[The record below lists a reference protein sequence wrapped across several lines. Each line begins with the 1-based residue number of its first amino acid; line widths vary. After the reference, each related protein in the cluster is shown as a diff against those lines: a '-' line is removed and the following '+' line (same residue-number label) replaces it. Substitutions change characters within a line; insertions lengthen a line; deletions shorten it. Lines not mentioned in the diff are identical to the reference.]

1 MTLYKC
7 YHIFSLSFSTLT
19 YNVNKPSIYETMN
32 IGLYMPISNTLM
44 FALTF
49 KILISIC
56 WFWRSKECKLC
67 LPIPGVVVL
76 WCMFWHL
83 LKPHLDILNYLL
95 CRSLEIYMYIYDA
108 KILFEQRWHFLIH
121 DEYVRKNLFYIF
133 TNKKWKGNPASPC
146 TKRYPSMW
154 MWNH

>member
-7 YHIFSLSFSTLT
+7 YHIFSLSFFKHKSGKKKTL
-19 YNVNKPSIYETMN
+19 YETMN

-67 LPIPGVVVL
+67 LPVPGVVVL

-83 LKPHLDILNYLL
+83 LKPHLNILNYLL
-95 CRSLEIYMYIYDA
+95 CRSLEIYVHIWRENFIWATMTLSHSWRIGK
-108 KILFEQRWHFLIH
+108 KIF
-121 DEYVRKNLFYIF
+121 RK
-133 TNKKWKGNPASPC
+133 A
-146 TKRYPSMW
+146 
-154 MWNH
+154 

>member
-1 MTLYKC
+1 MKYNEI
-7 YHIFSLSFSTLT
+7 HIMSFISHRFLCISYRPKNTWELDRFTISTYDTTKLSS
-19 YNVNKPSIYETMN
+19 NETINMD
-32 IGLYMPISNTLM
+32 LFMPISNTLM

-56 WFWRSKECKLC
+56 WFLRSKECKLC

-121 DEYVRKNLFYIF
+121 E
-133 TNKKWKGNPASPC
+133 G
-146 TKRYPSMW
+146 
-154 MWNH
+154 

>member
-1 MTLYKC
+1 MAKSYESPIMQQCEVEWNTYNVVYKSQVLC
-7 YHIFSLSFSTLT
+7 ISFST
-19 YNVNKPSIYETMN
+19 YNTTKLSSNETIN
-32 IGLYMPISNTLM
+32 IDLFMPISNTLM

-56 WFWRSKECKLC
+56 WFLRSKECKLC

-108 KILFEQRWHFLIH
+108 KTLFEHWWHFLLWWQCKSFLVSDVHI
-121 DEYVRKNLFYIF
+121 YI
-133 TNKKWKGNPASPC
+133 
-146 TKRYPSMW
+146 
-154 MWNH
+154 

>member
-7 YHIFSLSFSTLT
+7 YHIFSLTFLKHISSLT
-19 YNVNKPSIYETMN
+19 YNMNKPPTYETMN

-67 LPIPGVVVL
+67 LPVPGVVVL

-108 KILFEQRWHFLIH
+108 KILFEKRWHFLIH
-121 DEYVRKNLFYIF
+121 E
-133 TNKKWKGNPASPC
+133 G
-146 TKRYPSMW
+146 
-154 MWNH
+154 

>member
-1 MTLYKC
+1 MAKSNESPIMQQCEVELN
-7 YHIFSLSFSTLT
+7 T
-19 YNVNKPSIYETMN
+19 YNVIYRSQVFVCITISTYNTTNLSSNETIN
-32 IGLYMPISNTLM
+32 IDLFMPISNTLM

-56 WFWRSKECKLC
+56 WFLRSKECKLC

-121 DEYVRKNLFYIF
+121 E
-133 TNKKWKGNPASPC
+133 G
-146 TKRYPSMW
+146 
-154 MWNH
+154 

>member
-7 YHIFSLSFSTLT
+7 YHIFSLSFFKHISTLT
-19 YNVNKPSIYETMN
+19 YNMNKLSIYETMN

-67 LPIPGVVVL
+67 LPVPGVVVL

-83 LKPHLDILNYLL
+83 LKPHLNILNYLL

-121 DEYVRKNLFYIF
+121 E
-133 TNKKWKGNPASPC
+133 G
-146 TKRYPSMW
+146 
-154 MWNH
+154 

>member
-1 MTLYKC
+1 MAKSNESPIMQQCEVEWNTYTQVFAYKLYPKI
-7 YHIFSLSFSTLT
+7 YDHIST
-19 YNVNKPSIYETMN
+19 YNTTNLSSNETIN
-32 IGLYMPISNTLM
+32 IDLFMPISNTLM

-56 WFWRSKECKLC
+56 WFLRSKECKLC

-108 KILFEQRWHFLIH
+108 KTLFERWWQFL
-121 DEYVRKNLFYIF
+121 FMM
-133 TNKKWKGNPASPC
+133 T
-146 TKRYPSMW
+146 M
-154 MWNH
+154 

>member
-1 MTLYKC
+1 MSY
-7 YHIFSLSFSTLT
+7 ISFTIST
-19 YNVNKPSIYETMN
+19 YNTTKLSSNETINMD
-32 IGLYMPISNTLM
+32 LFMPISNTLM

-67 LPIPGVVVL
+67 LPVPGVVVL

-95 CRSLEIYMYIYDA
+95 CRSLEIYMYIYIYDA
-108 KILFEQRWHFLIH
+108 KTLCEHWWHFLLWWQCKSFLVSDVHIYIIYIACNIKNAKITTAVLLQHIH
-121 DEYVRKNLFYIF
+121 SYRF
-133 TNKKWKGNPASPC
+133 
-146 TKRYPSMW
+146 
-154 MWNH
+154 